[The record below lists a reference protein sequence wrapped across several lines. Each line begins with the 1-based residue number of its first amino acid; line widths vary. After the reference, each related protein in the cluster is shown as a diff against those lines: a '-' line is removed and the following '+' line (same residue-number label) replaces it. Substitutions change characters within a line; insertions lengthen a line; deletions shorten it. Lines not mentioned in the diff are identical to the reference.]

1 MKEWKEAMDENAQG
15 VGLAQLIAQQWH
27 VGVADGIP
35 FSEGMRAAKLMGVS
49 GESLYGAID
58 ALNHERGLGTPSDSV
73 IECGFIPQENV
84 GRVRDL
90 LDEIQSLC
98 VCF

>member
-1 MKEWKEAMDENAQG
+1 MKDWQGSMDENAQG

-35 FSEGMRAAKLMGVS
+35 FSEGMKAAEMMGVS
-49 GESLYGAID
+49 GESLFGAID
-58 ALNHERGLGTPSDSV
+58 ALNYERGLCTPSDSV
-73 IECGFIPQENV
+73 IECGFVPQESV